1 MFHVNIL
8 KRIKI
13 GERWKFAAIPKTP
26 KGGPDWGALPDGLYY
41 IEWYLAGKRR
51 REQAGRTAS
60 QALEA
65 QRRKNH
71 ELEGRQLGVK
81 GFEHKGEEKNAPPL
95 HLAVARYLTQV
106 ETLKKPNTLRKYRCV
121 LDRFLEHFKERPTL
135 DSISTGDL
143 DDFIVTL
150 MRKHRMSANTVI
162 HNTVII
168 AQFFRRQGR
177 LNMTTEVQLP
187 GHITSLPR
195 EYSDED
201 LTLFLEAC
209 DGSEKALFSGFL
221 LTGLREQEMVHL
233 IWSDINFKLRTLRVT
248 AKPQMGFYPKRWE
261 EREIPI
267 PAQLAE
273 MFQEHPRRMG
283 SEFVFPSPTGNREQN
298 MLLRCKEVAARAQL
312 DAARFDVKTFRST
325 YATRMLRAGFDVRTV
340 QHWMGH
346 KSLETTM
353 RYLVP
358 ATEVHD
364 RLDRV
369 VVPGTMPER
378 KGPITAEGRKL
389 LESNPRSKKSKGL

>member
-1 MFHVNIL
+1 VFHVNIV

-13 GERWKFAAIPKTP
+13 GERWKFVAIPRTP
-26 KGGPDWGALPDGLYY
+26 KGGPDWGAVPDGLYY

-51 REQAGRTAS
+51 REQAGKTAS

-71 ELEGRQLGVK
+71 DLEGRQLRVK
-81 GFEHKGEEKNAPPL
+81 GFEHAGEETRAAPL
-95 HLAVARYLTQV
+95 HVAVARYLTQV

-121 LDRFLEHFKERPTL
+121 LNRFLEHFKERPNI
-135 DSISTGDL
+135 DAIANEDI
-143 DDFIVTL
+143 DDFIVAL
-150 MRKHRMSANTVI
+150 MRKHHMSANTVI
-162 HNTVII
+162 HNTIII

-177 LNMTTEVQLP
+177 LNMTKEVQLP
-187 GHITSLPR
+187 GAIRTLPR
-195 EYSDED
+195 EYTEED
-201 LTLFLEAC
+201 LTLFLDAC
-209 DGSEKALFSGFL
+209 DNFEKALFSTFL
-221 LTGLREQEMVHL
+221 LTGVREQEMVHL
-233 IWSDINFKLRTLRVT
+233 IWSDLNFKLRTLRVT
-248 AKPQMGFYPKRWE
+248 AKPQLGFYPKRWE

-267 PAQLAE
+267 PVQLAE
-273 MFQEHPRRMG
+273 MLREHPRRMG
-283 SEFVFPSPTGNREQN
+283 TEFVFPSPTGNREQN
-298 MLLRCKEVAARAQL
+298 MLLRCKDVATRAEL
-312 DAARFDVKTFRST
+312 DPTRFDVKTFRST

-369 VVPGTMPER
+369 ILPGSVPER
-378 KGPITAEGRKL
+378 KGPTADGPKL
-389 LESNPRSKKSKGL
+389 LEASQPTKQPKRR